1 MIQFNTKQL
10 AISIFLYCIM
20 KKRIDE
26 VFEEY
31 KRTYLTILLKCK
43 KEKQKIILI
52 SDLNN
57 QDNLPLKYVMKQA
70 YFNHKIHKFNEAYV
84 DLVCVYLNNS
94 GFKRILDIYFSICP
108 PCSPYKVCNSYEII
122 NQFIKEK
129 MNIDFDTHVYQQLE
143 SYIENIQVNK
153 KYKELKNDFK
163 SSNIEK

>member
-1 MIQFNTKQL
+1 MIQFNTKYWP
-10 AISIFLYCIM
+10 IIYFF
-20 KKRIDE
+20 IDNE
-26 VFEEY
+26 KMTDDVFEEY

-84 DLVCVYLNNS
+84 DLVCVYLNNN

-108 PCSPYKVCNSYEII
+108 PCSPYKVCNSYEVI

-129 MNIDFDTHVYQQLE
+129 INIDFDTHVYQNLE
-143 SYIENIQVNK
+143 CYTKNIEVNK
-153 KYKELKNDFK
+153 KYKELKNDIK
-163 SSNIEK
+163 SENIEK